1 MAKLTN
7 QAPCEYSCQAGYQRY
22 QNSAYCH
29 PKPCPITPLA
39 PPTDDEVKPFL
50 DGTAAVREDK
60 LSPAMNKALNDL
72 RRAVQSEGGTLTV
85 NSAWRPP
92 SYQTYFFDIVSRN
105 NDFIK
110 NPTLTTAIPA
120 CAAIKDAV
128 TAAHKKHQLK
138 TKAGET
144 SPHSSG
150 IAFDA
155 NWSGVSNERI
165 DTLAKQ
171 FNLHRPFVIDDPIHF
186 QFIK

>member
-1 MAKLTN
+1 
-7 QAPCEYSCQAGYQRY
+7 
-22 QNSAYCH
+22 
-29 PKPCPITPLA
+29 
-39 PPTDDEVKPFL
+39 
-50 DGTAAVREDK
+50 
-60 LSPAMNKALNDL
+60 MNKALNDL

-92 SYQTYFFDIVSRN
+92 TYQTYFFDIVQKNEWFKARPKITTVIPTCAT
-105 NDFIK
+105 IK
-110 NPTLTTAIPA
+110 SDVVN
-120 CAAIKDAV
+120 
-128 TAAHKKHQLK
+128 AHKKHGLG